1 MSLFSFLRV
10 IFLFFIINLPST
22 RCNVD
27 FQGSQV
33 ADVSGEAQWTQGIPG
48 DGYFAKQPNAYL
60 AVATSAKVSV
70 GTLSTVW
77 LNENSVLSMDE
88 DSQLTTENWG
98 SMHIYGR
105 MNLGKRS
112 VISGGRYVHFATYS
126 NRTVSLGDDSQIKL
140 DYWASVYIL
149 DNFFIGGNSRV
160 HCEESSRIRVS
171 ACEHPACVLGDET
184 RLTLRQSSAMEISG
198 TLILLNAANITVER
212 MARFTMEA
220 NTSLAAGIPHPSIHV
235 GEQSVLQIQKG
246 THCLLLDSLVI
257 PDQTTF
263 ALSPGSV
270 DERVK
275 CFNSVS
281 TMRTYMKLLAAR

>member
-1 MSLFSFLRV
+1 M
-10 IFLFFIINLPST
+10 
-22 RCNVD
+22 
-27 FQGSQV
+27 
-33 ADVSGEAQWTQGIPG
+33 ADVNGDSQWTQGIPG

-60 AVATSAKVSV
+60 AISPTAKVSV
-70 GTLSTVW
+70 GTLSTIW

-88 DSQLTTENWG
+88 ESSLTTENWG

-112 VISGGRYVHFATYS
+112 VVSGGRYVHFATYS

-160 HCEESSRIRVS
+160 HCEESSRVRVS

-184 RLTLRQSSAMEISG
+184 RLTLRQSAAMEISG

-212 MARFTMEA
+212 FVFFKIGAF
-220 NTSLAAGIPHPSIHV
+220 
-235 GEQSVLQIQKG
+235 
-246 THCLLLDSLVI
+246 LL
-257 PDQTTF
+257 
-263 ALSPGSV
+263 
-270 DERVK
+270 
-275 CFNSVS
+275 
-281 TMRTYMKLLAAR
+281 